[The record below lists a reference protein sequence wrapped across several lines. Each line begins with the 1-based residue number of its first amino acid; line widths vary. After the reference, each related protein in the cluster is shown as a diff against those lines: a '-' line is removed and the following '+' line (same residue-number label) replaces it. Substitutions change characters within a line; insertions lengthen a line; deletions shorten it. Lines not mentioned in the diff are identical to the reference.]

1 MSYKTAFLIQFF
13 IFSFC
18 FNCLA
23 SVKEPEFAG
32 QFYPAPKEELLMLID
47 SFLENVPPQPA
58 SGDIFMLISPHAGY
72 GYSGQTAAFG
82 YKLIKNKNYKTVII
96 LGTSHH
102 QVFNGAALYGQGSFV
117 TSLGTINVDEE
128 FVKSVLGK
136 DPGVFRD
143 DSAFSSE
150 HSVEVQLPFLQKV
163 LPNFSATERGGSA
176 NYYGWKIVP
185 VVVGDCSLK
194 TCEKIALLFKEAI
207 GQRQDILVVVSTD
220 LYHGY
225 DPQEADIVDEFTLD
239 LIKKMD
245 YQGLYYALRD
255 GKAQACGGF
264 AAVVALNIAKELGMQ
279 RLKVL
284 NHTNSAIVTGKLA
297 KGNWTVG
304 YASCAVMRQE
314 GDNMLT
320 TPQKQKLL
328 KIARESIGMYL
339 ESGKKLPVNESDL
352 VLNQKMGAFVTLK
365 QHNDL
370 RGCIGNLIG
379 SQPLYLTVRDM
390 AIEAAVDD
398 PRFQALSLSELKD
411 VQIEVSVLSPLE
423 KVLSAEK
430 IELGKHGVLVRRGNQ
445 SGVFLPQVAA
455 ETGWSKEEFLN
466 NLCSQKAGLPANA
479 WKDKDTQL
487 YIFSAEV
494 FSEKGADP
502 ALPNNLDLK
511 KKGRAG

>member
-1 MSYKTAFLIQFF
+1 MSFKIFSLIQVF

-18 FNCLA
+18 FDCLA
-23 SVKEPEFAG
+23 SVKQPEFAG
-32 QFYPAPKEELLMLID
+32 QFYPAQKEELSILID
-47 SFLENVPPQPA
+47 SFLEKVPPQPV
-58 SGDIFMLISPHAGY
+58 SGEIFMLINPHAGY
-72 GYSGQTAAFG
+72 GYSGQSAAFG
-82 YKLIKNKNYKTVII
+82 YKLIKNKSYKTVII
-96 LGTSHH
+96 IGTSHH
-102 QVFNGAALYGQGSFV
+102 QAFNGAALYGQGSFV

-128 FVKSVLGK
+128 FVKSILGK
-136 DPGVFRD
+136 DPEVFQA
-143 DSAFSSE
+143 DSAFSNE
-150 HSVEVQLPFLQKV
+150 HSIEVQLPFLQKV
-163 LPNFSATERGGSA
+163 LTDFT
-176 NYYGWKIVP
+176 IVP
-185 VVVGDCSLK
+185 VVIGDCSLESCK
-194 TCEKIALLFKEAI
+194 KIALLFKEAI

-225 DPQEADIVDEFTLD
+225 DFQEADIVDEFTLD

-279 RLKVL
+279 RLEVL
-284 NHTNSAIVTGKLA
+284 NHTNSARVTGKLV

-304 YASCAVMRQE
+304 YSSCAVMRQE
-314 GDNMLT
+314 GETMLT
-320 TPQKQKLL
+320 TQQKQKLL

-339 ESGKKLPVNESDL
+339 ESGKKLPVDESDL

-390 AIEAAVDD
+390 AIEAAVGD

-411 VQIEVSVLSPLE
+411 IQIEISVLSPLE

-445 SGVFLPQVAA
+445 SGVFLPQVAT

-466 NLCSQKAGLPANA
+466 NLCAQKAGIAADA
-479 WKDKDTQL
+479 WKDKATQL

-494 FSEKGADP
+494 FSEKGAE
-502 ALPNNLDLK
+502 K
-511 KKGRAG
+511 E